1 LILAL
6 ETSTK
11 NCSVALIDG
20 AELKVL
26 KEAHS
31 DQYIHSEKL
40 HLFIEDA
47 LAEAECKPSDLTAIA
62 VGAGPGSYTGL
73 RIGVTSA
80 KALAY
85 SLAIPLISA
94 RGPELLVA
102 EALKQFDFPKQA
114 ILHPMI
120 DARRMEVYTADYN
133 LLGQAAHE
141 IEARIIDEDSY
152 GEPGEHF
159 FFGDGAAK
167 FKSVLKGEQHHFLDL
182 ELPSAAHFCHLLNA
196 KIEHKDFEDVA
207 YFEPF
212 YLKEFQAIKP
222 KSVF

>member
-1 LILAL
+1 MILAL

-11 NCSVALIDG
+11 NCSVALIEG
-20 AELKVL
+20 AEIKAL

-40 HLFIEDA
+40 HLFIEEA
-47 LAEAECKPSDLTAIA
+47 LNQAGCKPSDLEAIA

-85 SLAIPLISA
+85 SLQIPLIGA

-102 EALKQFDFPKQA
+102 EAIKQFEFPEQA

-133 LLGQAAHE
+133 VLAIPSRE

-152 GEPGEHF
+152 SEPGEHF
-159 FFGDGAAK
+159 FFGDGAPK
-167 FKSVLKGEQHHFLDL
+167 FKSVLNGPQHHFLDL

-196 KIEHKDFEDVA
+196 KMTNKEFEDVA